1 MISVKANTAKVELAL
16 DEMMKTMPQ
25 KVERAL
31 SITAQ
36 YGINIIK
43 DRTAQGRGIKGP
55 FVRYSPGYAKA
66 KAEGW
71 PKGEKRRAFSGDPSG
86 IVNLN
91 VSGEMTGGMSSE
103 AKGFRARIYFPIALN
118 NNKAFWNQYMKKS
131 PRYAR
136 PFFGFNAEEKRTLA
150 KVFQKAF
157 KL

>member
-16 DEMMKTMPQ
+16 DDLMKTMPQ

-36 YGINIIK
+36 QGINIIL
-43 DRTAQGRGIKGP
+43 DRTAEGMGVKGP
-55 FVRYSPGYAKA
+55 FARYTPQYAKR

-71 PKGEKRRAFSGDPSG
+71 PTTRTQRAFGGDPSG

-91 VSGEMTGGMSSE
+91 VRGEMLGAMISKAKGMSATIS
-103 AKGFRARIYFPIALN
+103 FARSTE
-118 NNKAFWNQYMKKS
+118 NNKAYWNNRK
-131 PRYAR
+131 R
-136 PFFGFNAEEKRTLA
+136 PFFGFNPQEKRTLA

>member
-1 MISVKANTAKVELAL
+1 MISVKANTAKVEIAL
-16 DEMMKTMPQ
+16 DNLMKQMPQ

-36 YGINIIK
+36 QGINIIL
-43 DRTAQGRGIKGP
+43 DRTEKGRGINGP
-55 FVRYSPGYAKA
+55 FTRYTPAYAKR

-71 PKGEKRRAFSGDPSG
+71 PSTKTQRAFSGDPSG

-91 VSGEMTGGMSSE
+91 VRGEMLASMTSK
-103 AKGFRARIYFPIALN
+103 AKRTTATIFFSRATE
-118 NNKAFWNQYMKKS
+118 NNKAYWNSRK
-131 PRYAR
+131 R
-136 PFFGFNAEEKRTLA
+136 PFFGFNDQEKRTLA